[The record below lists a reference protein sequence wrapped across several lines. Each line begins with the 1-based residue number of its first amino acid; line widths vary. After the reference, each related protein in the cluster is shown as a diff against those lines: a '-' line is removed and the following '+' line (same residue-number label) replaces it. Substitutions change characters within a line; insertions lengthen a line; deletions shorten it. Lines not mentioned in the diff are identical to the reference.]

1 MLIRYYGHVGQQ
13 SGYAVAGAEMCMA
26 ILSAGLNLEISTTGT
41 ELPQRFGALLP
52 HIKDEAALTANPDVV
67 IVHTMPLSCGQFLAS
82 RPELHCY
89 DDGGGEVIVPLRVAY
104 TTWEGASPA
113 SEAVVRALEGYH
125 QVWVPSR
132 HTRDILVQGGVPDA
146 KVIVVPHAYD
156 ETYWEVVEP
165 EEAPEQRA
173 SDPFRFYYI
182 GAWTVRKNP
191 QGVIQAFLRAFSRFD
206 NVELVMQVTGAA
218 QAQATMTQLA
228 TGIPQSEWPVVRVTS
243 DRVSDLAILA
253 LHVYCDC
260 FVSASRGE
268 SWNLPA
274 FEAMLAGRHII
285 APAHQGSDDFLA
297 ITSADLYGSR
307 LAPAGGEIIM
317 GQPVDGQPGMVR
329 AQYVGTQGLTAK
341 DDWREPDIAELAMLM
356 RRAYAEKRRKLVRHY
371 LPSPLFGT
379 RAVGA
384 LIAELLKQ

>member
-1 MLIRYYGHVGQQ
+1 
-13 SGYAVAGAEMCMA
+13 
-26 ILSAGLNLEISTTGT
+26 
-41 ELPQRFGALLP
+41 
-52 HIKDEAALTANPDVV
+52 
-67 IVHTMPLSCGQFLAS
+67 
-82 RPELHCY
+82 
-89 DDGGGEVIVPLRVAY
+89 
-104 TTWEGASPA
+104 
-113 SEAVVRALEGYH
+113 
-125 QVWVPSR
+125 
-132 HTRDILVQGGVPDA
+132 
-146 KVIVVPHAYD
+146 
-156 ETYWEVVEP
+156 
-165 EEAPEQRA
+165 
-173 SDPFRFYYI
+173 
-182 GAWTVRKNP
+182 
-191 QGVIQAFLRAFSRFD
+191 
-206 NVELVMQVTGAA
+206 
-218 QAQATMTQLA
+218 
-228 TGIPQSEWPVVRVTS
+228 VRVTS